1 MASIRTGIE
10 LQDNFS
16 SVLDNITASVS
27 SAISE
32 MEQMQ
37 HTMDAGL
44 DTSAITDATDEIDAA
59 TAAARELTEALQDIH
74 APIINREPPIEPHP
88 APAAQEEVTPQVLAN
103 PPPTPDEITV
113 PVVPEISD
121 IPEPDTSGVRDYTN
135 LINLSENA
143 LQKIVDVQNR
153 INNQSSATNLL
164 PDGVENQINNVNA
177 EIQRMQAALNY
188 LRENP
193 IDLGAE
199 VTLLQLDQL
208 NGASQT

>member
-1 MASIRTGIE
+1 MVAEVTEQPEIE
-10 LQDNFS
+10 VPDGL
-16 SVLDNITASVS
+16 VVPV
-27 SAISE
+27 ISE
-32 MEQMQ
+32 VTQQ
-37 HTMDAGL
+37 P
-44 DTSAITDATDEIDAA
+44 EI
-59 TAAARELTEALQDIH
+59 E
-74 APIINREPPIEPHP
+74 
-88 APAAQEEVTPQVLAN
+88 
-103 PPPTPDEITV
+103 TPDEITV

>member
-74 APIINREPPIEPHP
+74 APIINREPPIEPQP

-121 IPEPDTSGVRDYTN
+121 IPEVTVSVDPVITEQPQLDVPDEVVVPVT
-135 LINLSENA
+135 
-143 LQKIVDVQNR
+143 
-153 INNQSSATNLL
+153 
-164 PDGVENQINNVNA
+164 A
-177 EIQRMQAALNY
+177 EIADQPEINVPDELTV
-188 LRENP
+188 P
-193 IDLGAE
+193 VVAE
-199 VTLLQLDQL
+199 VTAQPEI
-208 NGASQT
+208 